1 MRDFPWED
9 IFEISASAAASER
22 CDWLQVGIY
31 VYIPHRKYEVR
42 PHSSPWF
49 SAPSPVAIV
58 YRNHFFHLHQQ
69 NKSAET
75 KEKFKRLVIVA
86 KRFLNLPN
94 MHMLIKQKSP

>member
-31 VYIPHRKYEVR
+31 IYILHRKYEVR

-49 SAPSPVAIV
+49 SAPSPFAIV

-75 KEKFKRLVIVA
+75 EEKFKRLVIVA
-86 KRFLNLPN
+86 KGFLNLPN

>member
-9 IFEISASAAASER
+9 IFEINASAAASER

-58 YRNHFFHLHQQ
+58 Y
-69 NKSAET
+69 KSAET